1 MLQVHLLRQ
10 SMQAS
15 RSAASCVG
23 LTRALSLAGI
33 HQFSQVAV
41 HIACRSISK
50 QLKNAWAVAIS
61 SLGSTCA
68 SLSGCGRALL
78 LRTVHRRPLQAAA
91 GVCIVYMS
99 GRLAFVV
106 R

>member
-1 MLQVHLLRQ
+1 MGCGHLITWFDMCQPQWLR
-10 SMQAS
+10 
-15 RSAASCVG
+15 
-23 LTRALSLAGI
+23 
-33 HQFSQVAV
+33 
-41 HIACRSISK
+41 
-50 QLKNAWAVAIS
+50 
-61 SLGSTCA
+61 
-68 SLSGCGRALL
+68 GRALL